1 MEIAQFFFSYSG
13 LGMAIVEYE
22 TRYYLINGDYIEN
35 PPDDYVAPTPIGI
48 SEINSKRL

>member
-22 TRYYLINGDYIEN
+22 IRYFLINGDYIEN
-35 PPDDYVAPTPIGI
+35 PPEDYVAPAPRGI
-48 SEINSKRL
+48 SDINSKRL